1 MYCSEQEGLLLE
13 VVEWRRVTQCV
24 VEPQR
29 KTERNP
35 QSLELHDGE
44 SEANQAGE
52 NDDT

>member
-1 MYCSEQEGLLLE
+1 MYCFEQEGLLLE

-29 KTERNP
+29 KTERNL

-44 SEANQAGE
+44 CEANRAGE
-52 NDDT
+52 NDGT